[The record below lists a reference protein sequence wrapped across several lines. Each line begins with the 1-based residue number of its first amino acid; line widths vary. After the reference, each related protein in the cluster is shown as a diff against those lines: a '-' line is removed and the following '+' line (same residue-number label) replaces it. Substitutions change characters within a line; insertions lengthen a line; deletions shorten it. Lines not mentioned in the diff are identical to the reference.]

1 MRKLLIALYLKI
13 FGNKLSVKINFLN
26 GIHFLLSKFAFRFKN
41 LFFKTSDQSKQ
52 IVNKGYLVQNHLN
65 LKEAVNSISN
75 QVIELFKNEDNLELT
90 YEKSGLIHLKNSL
103 LHFPELIDLL
113 NSKEVR
119 DIICGFLGSDFQI
132 FSSNIYRTT
141 KSITKEN
148 TFSSLY
154 YHFDSMPSS
163 HLKVMIYLHD
173 TDEKKGALKVVNRR
187 KSIELREK
195 GFWKR
200 KSNEFHK
207 TIIDNTEVLE
217 GKEGAFIYFYPHDTI
232 HKATLPEI
240 GNRDIVNFVLIPTF
254 KSNRGLGEDR
264 RQFFSNNLDGYC
276 INPFVF

>member
-141 KSITKEN
+141 KSVTKEN
-148 TFSSLY
+148 KFSILH

-163 HLKVMIYLHD
+163 HLKVMIYLHKV
-173 TDEKKGALKVVNRR
+173 DEKGGALKVVNRQ
-187 KSIELREK
+187 KSIELRGK
-195 GFWKR
+195 GFWER
-200 KSNEFHK
+200 KSKDFQNI
-207 TIIDNTEVLE
+207 IIDNTKVLE
-217 GKEGAFIYFYPHDTI
+217 GKEGTFIYFYPHDTI

-240 GNRDIVNFVLIPTF
+240 GNRDIVNFVLIPSIRSKRVLT
-254 KSNRGLGEDR
+254 EDR
-264 RQFFSNNLDGYC
+264 RHFLSNNLNGYC
-276 INPFVF
+276 ANPFTF

>member
-1 MRKLLIALYLKI
+1 M
-13 FGNKLSVKINFLN
+13 
-26 GIHFLLSKFAFRFKN
+26 
-41 LFFKTSDQSKQ
+41 
-52 IVNKGYLVQNHLN
+52 NH
-65 LKEAVNSISN
+65 KEAVNSISN
-75 QVIELFKNEDNLELT
+75 QVIELFKNEENLDLT

-113 NSKEVR
+113 SSKDVR
-119 DIICGFLGSDFQI
+119 NIIYGFLGSDFQV

-141 KSITKEN
+141 KSNTKEN
-148 TFSSLY
+148 TFSSLH

-187 KSIELREK
+187 KSIELRGK
-195 GFWKR
+195 GFWER

-264 RQFFSNNLDGYC
+264 RQFLSNNLDGYC

>member
-1 MRKLLIALYLKI
+1 MRKFLIAIYLKI
-13 FGNKLSVKINFLN
+13 FGNKLSVKINLLN
-26 GIHFLLSKFAFRFKN
+26 IIHHLLSKFAFRIN
-41 LFFKTSDQSKQ
+41 SLFFKTSNHSKQ
-52 IVNKGYLVQNHLN
+52 IVRNGYLVQNHLDLN
-65 LKEAVNSISN
+65 EAVNSISN
-75 QVIELFKNEDNLELT
+75 QVIELFKNVNNLELT
-90 YEKSGLIHLKNSL
+90 YEKSGLIHLKDSL

-113 NSKEVR
+113 NSKEVK

-141 KSITKEN
+141 KSISQEN

-187 KSIELREK
+187 KSVELRGK
-195 GFWKR
+195 GFWDR

-207 TIIDNTEVLE
+207 TIVDHTVVLE
-217 GKEGAFIYFYPHDTI
+217 GKGGTFIYFYPHDTI

-240 GNRDIVNFVLIPTF
+240 GHRDIVNFILIPTF
-254 KSNRGLGEDR
+254 KSNRELEDDR
-264 RQFFSNNLDGYC
+264 RKFLSNNLDGYC
-276 INPFVF
+276 VNPFAF